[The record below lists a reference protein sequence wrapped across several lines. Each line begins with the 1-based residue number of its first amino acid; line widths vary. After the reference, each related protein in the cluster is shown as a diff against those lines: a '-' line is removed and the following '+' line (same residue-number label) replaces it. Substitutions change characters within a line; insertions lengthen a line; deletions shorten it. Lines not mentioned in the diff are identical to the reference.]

1 MNPAEA
7 AAVERWSP
15 DPSLLRRVGTPL
27 VVWTC
32 RLLIQRLNHLETF
45 NVEAF
50 QQAHALD
57 RPLLTF
63 SNHTSL
69 FDDPWLVATF
79 APTSWDD
86 NRWCATDALNF
97 FSHPLTARFFSFG
110 RGVPIV
116 RGAGLNQPGFDFL
129 IERLRGGDWV
139 HIFPE
144 GGRSRNPEHLRTP
157 LKTGLGYLVK
167 QTRPLL
173 LPFHHTGM
181 ERILP
186 IGARFPRFG
195 ERVRLAFGE
204 LHDSDE
210 GLADQSAA
218 AITQW
223 AQDRLLELEQDA
235 RGDSFAGRPAPR
247 SVLRAPD
254 EDPSAP
260 ELEQPV
266 VK

>member
-7 AAVERWSP
+7 AAVDRWSP
-15 DPSLLRRVGTPL
+15 EPTLVRRLGTPL

-32 RLLIQRLNHLETF
+32 RFLIERLNQLEMF

-50 QQAHALD
+50 REAHASN

-79 APTSWDD
+79 APTSWHD

-97 FSHPLTARFFSFG
+97 FSHPLTASFFSFG

-116 RGAGLNQPGFDFL
+116 RGAGLDQPGFDFL
-129 IERLRGGDWV
+129 IERLNQGDWV

-144 GGRSRNPEHLRTP
+144 GGRSRDPEHLRTP
-157 LKTGLGYLVK
+157 LKTGIGHLVRNS
-167 QTRPLL
+167 RPLL

-181 ERILP
+181 HRILP
-186 IGARFPRFG
+186 IGARWPRTG
-195 ERVRLAFGE
+195 QQVRLAFGE
-204 LHDSDE
+204 VFDSDA
-210 GLADQSAA
+210 GLADESPAV
-218 AITQW
+218 ITQW

-235 RGDSFAGRPAPR
+235 RGDSLAGRPSPVPVERPR
-247 SVLRAPD
+247 DGTPIEEHA
-254 EDPSAP
+254 
-260 ELEQPV
+260 PV